1 MDKFVQPYD
10 KECMK
15 MAMLKHEETFKQQ
28 VYELHRLYQI
38 QKMLMKNMQIS
49 RHNHHQE
56 NICFDNNNYQ
66 QQQQQKNNKFDL
78 EQPATT
84 KDNDQEIE
92 EEDDESEIELTLA
105 PTSFNRIRRRS
116 TTNKPESSDSVLSFS
131 SSSTG
136 SSNIIK
142 RVDQRNINTREI
154 NPSFLSGNRSRNNNN
169 NSSSSDRSLKQP
181 PWMYQVLSLNMT

>member
-15 MAMLKHEETFKQQ
+15 MALLKHEETFKEQ

-38 QKMLMKNMQIS
+38 QKMLMKNLQSS
-49 RHNHHQE
+49 RHT
-56 NICFDNNNYQ
+56 FNNYQ
-66 QQQQQKNNKFDL
+66 QKNKIDL

-84 KDNDQEIE
+84 KGHDHVTQDDQEIE
-92 EEDDESEIELTLA
+92 EEECEIELTLA
-105 PTSFNRIRRRS
+105 PTSFNRRRRS
-116 TTNKPESSDSVLSFS
+116 TKDKPESSDSVPSFS

-136 SSNIIK
+136 SSNINK
-142 RVDQRNINTREI
+142 VDRITRE
-154 NPSFLSGNRSRNNNN
+154 NSSFLSGNRRNNNT
-169 NSSSSDRSLKQP
+169 SDVSLKHP